1 MEIRRLRDT
10 GLGFSVALFACWS
23 AFAADPIAGRA
34 RVIDGDTI
42 EMSGQRIRL
51 FGIDAPE
58 AKQTCV
64 AAGKKWSC
72 GQNATFGLSAIIE
85 RQWVHC
91 RQKDKDRYERIV
103 AVCNLAGVD
112 GPDINAAMVRQGWA
126 LAYRRYSKDYVSD
139 EDTAR
144 KAKAGLWV
152 GQFVAPWDW
161 RRGKRLKAA
170 NYNEAGKCLIKGN
183 IGRNGVR
190 IHHIPG
196 GAYYNRTRIDQQ
208 KGERWFCSE
217 AEAREAGWRRSK
229 R

>member
-1 MEIRRLRDT
+1 MLAVVLAKANPAEMT
-10 GLGFSVALFACWS
+10 VV
-23 AFAADPIAGRA
+23 PIPKP
-34 RVIDGDTI
+34 VVV
-42 EMSGQRIRL
+42 SRIR
-51 FGIDAPE
+51 
-58 AKQTCV
+58 
-64 AAGKKWSC
+64 S
-72 GQNATFGLSAIIE
+72 
-85 RQWVHC
+85 
-91 RQKDKDRYERIV
+91 
-103 AVCNLAGVD
+103 
-112 GPDINAAMVRQGWA
+112 
-126 LAYRRYSKDYVSD
+126 
-139 EDTAR
+139 
-144 KAKAGLWV
+144 V